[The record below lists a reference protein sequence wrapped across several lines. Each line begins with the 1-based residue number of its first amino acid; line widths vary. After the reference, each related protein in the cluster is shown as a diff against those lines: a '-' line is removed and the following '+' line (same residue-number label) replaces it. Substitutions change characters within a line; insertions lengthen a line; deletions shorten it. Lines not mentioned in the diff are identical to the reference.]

1 MRPFLVQKVVDAD
14 GLVLLENRPTAV
26 RQAISAGTAQQLI
39 SMMEGV
45 VEKEG
50 TAPRAKMDEFR
61 VAGKTGTAQKADPIA
76 RGYSD
81 KRIASFIGMVPA
93 EAPRAVILVIIDEPK
108 TDVFGGVAAAPAFKE
123 IATGAMSYLGV
134 PPSRRDSLVQ
144 AVGIPPRAPLDSP
157 VAAEITGRV
166 ARGKVAVPDL
176 GGQSGREAIV
186 SLLAAALEPR
196 LSGMGRVVSQQP
208 ASGSL
213 VEKGSRVKVELATRQ

>member
-1 MRPFLVQKVVDAD
+1 ML
-14 GLVLLENRPTAV
+14 
-26 RQAISAGTAQQLI
+26 
-39 SMMEGV
+39 EGV

-50 TAPRAKMDEFR
+50 TAPRAKMEEFR

-81 KRIASFIGMVPA
+81 KRIASFIGIVPA

-123 IATGAMSYLGV
+123 IATGAMPYLGAS
-134 PPSRRDSLVQ
+134 PSRRDSLVQ
-144 AVGIPPRAPLDSP
+144 TVATPAGYPQASSPSFRAPADP
-157 VAAEITGRV
+157 PATAEITGHIG
-166 ARGKVAVPDL
+166 RGKVAVPDV
-176 GGQSGREAIV
+176 GGRSGREAIA
-186 SLLAAALEPR
+186 SLLAVSLEPR

-213 VEKGSRVKVELATRQ
+213 VEKGTRVRVELATRQ